1 MLSLGI
7 IGFNTDPDRVTNILG
22 IEPTLVGRLGE
33 PSPSGKPRAFNGWW
47 KDVEPERLVDDRQ
60 HADAMVRM
68 LNYLKG
74 RENQFA
80 RLREE
85 IEPSTVSIYGG
96 LYIQPDQQCGVFLDP
111 DQMRILTDCGV
122 GWGLDLFVD
131 R

>member
-1 MLSLGI
+1 MLTLAI
-7 IGFNTDPDRVTNILG
+7 TGFNADPDRVTDIVG

-33 PSPSGKPRAFNGWW
+33 PSRNGKPRAFNGWW
-47 KDVEPERLVDDRQ
+47 KGVEPERLVDDRQ

-68 LNYLKG
+68 LDHLRG
-74 RENQFA
+74 RESHFA
-80 RLREE
+80 LLRKE
-85 IEPSTVSIYGG
+85 IEPRTVTIYGG

-111 DQMRILTDCGV
+111 DQMRILADCGV